1 MSSESIMITSKN
13 SFMLVVIG
21 LSNLDTL
28 IRFPNLNVNNISRI
42 TFYLVMLGKSRLEI
56 ICQPEIT
63 VSVSLVKEYRK
74 VSPA

>member
-42 TFYLVMLGKSRLEI
+42 TFYLVMLGKSWLEI